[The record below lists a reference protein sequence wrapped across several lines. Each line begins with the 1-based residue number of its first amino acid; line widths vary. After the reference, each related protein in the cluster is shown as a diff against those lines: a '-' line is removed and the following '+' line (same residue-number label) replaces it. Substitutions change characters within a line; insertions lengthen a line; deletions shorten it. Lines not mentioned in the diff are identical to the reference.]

1 MVTFTEEILNDKYNI
16 CQMDKCVR
24 KTYKKIQQTTQVE
37 LRSRKVQPHVMLKK
51 IDFENMDN
59 VLENSFRK
67 ILLVQ
72 EFFLNIV
79 PQKIWPTISDI
90 ITQKY

>member
-1 MVTFTEEILNDKYNI
+1 M
-16 CQMDKCVR
+16 
-24 KTYKKIQQTTQVE
+24 E
-37 LRSRKVQPHVMLKK
+37 LRSRKVQPHVLLEK

-79 PQKIWPTISDI
+79 PQKIWPTIQILLPRNTD
-90 ITQKY
+90 

>member
-1 MVTFTEEILNDKYNI
+1 
-16 CQMDKCVR
+16 
-24 KTYKKIQQTTQVE
+24 
-37 LRSRKVQPHVMLKK
+37 MLKK

>member
-1 MVTFTEEILNDKYNI
+1 
-16 CQMDKCVR
+16 
-24 KTYKKIQQTTQVE
+24 
-37 LRSRKVQPHVMLKK
+37 MLKK
-51 IDFENMDN
+51 IEFENMDN

-79 PQKIWPTISDI
+79 PQKIWQTISDI